1 LEAAAQAVARGV
13 RVYTIG
19 FGTNSNTSVMDC
31 GDQFQE
37 NDFFGNGGFGP
48 GVGGN
53 GFRREVDETTL
64 KQIADLTGGT
74 YYSAS
79 SAGDLQNVFQNLPT
93 YMVTTRQTTEI
104 TAFFTAFA
112 AFIVILALLLSL
124 RWHPLS

>member
-1 LEAAAQAVARGV
+1 V

-19 FGTNSNTSVMDC
+19 FGTNSGTSVMDC
-31 GDQFQE
+31 GNQFQE
-37 NDFFGNGGFGP
+37 NDFFGNGGGFGP
-48 GVGGN
+48 GTGGN

-74 YYSAS
+74 YYAAAS
-79 SAGDLQNVFQNLPT
+79 VGDLQHVFQNLPT

-104 TAFFTAFA
+104 SAFFTAFA
-112 AFIVILALLLSL
+112 AMVVILAFLLAL

>member
-1 LEAAAQAVARGV
+1 VARGV

-37 NDFFGNGGFGP
+37 NDFFGSGGFGP
-48 GVGGN
+48 GVGN
-53 GFRREVDETTL
+53 NNTFRREVDETTL

-79 SAGDLQNVFQNLPT
+79 SAGDLQNVFRDLPT
-93 YMVTTRQTTEI
+93 YMIKTRQTTEI
-104 TAFFTAFA
+104 SAFFTALA
-112 AFIVILALLLSL
+112 ALVVILALLLSL
-124 RWHPLS
+124 KWHPLS